1 MVYKSKCLCDI
12 HLSTIR
18 TSDHWHL
25 LNASTH
31 GCPWDVSCVSPLIQ
45 VVVHGNVEQVIAHV
59 SSFGIIGI
67 IRESKTVA
75 VGRSF
80 SIIITTLQYCEAVSI
95 EII

>member
-1 MVYKSKCLCDI
+1 VI
-12 HLSTIR
+12 
-18 TSDHWHL
+18 
-25 LNASTH
+25 
-31 GCPWDVSCVSPLIQ
+31 
-45 VVVHGNVEQVIAHV
+45 VHGNVEQVIAHV